1 MKKLNFPG
9 TDWRGLALI
18 GAQKK
23 PCPGMKL
30 KIKTK
35 ILILNQADVQAKTD
49 NRLHMKE
56 TNENCFIGLICKQ
69 KTEKRL
75 PNKETN
81 KNCFSSLICKQKT
94 EKRLPKKE
102 TNENCL
108 EKRLPNNKTN
118 EK

>member
-1 MKKLNFPG
+1 
-9 TDWRGLALI
+9 
-18 GAQKK
+18 
-23 PCPGMKL
+23 MKL

-35 ILILNQADVQAKTD
+35 ILILNQADVQAKTE
-49 NRLHMKE
+49 NPLHMKE

-81 KNCFSSLICKQKT
+81 
-94 EKRLPKKE
+94 
-102 TNENCL
+102 ENCL
-108 EKRLPNNKTN
+108 EKRLPNKETN